1 MQIATDGVFKTS
13 GHSPEQLP
21 PRCREH
27 PHCEPQQALKAALT
41 PQNSAGGSNQG
52 KKNENKPKQPQHCRQ
67 LRLTAGRGRA
77 EHPRTAG
84 QEGWGTGAPW
94 FWGIHHPLITL
105 PGTSSP
111 CCELCRRRPWRPG
124 PEDRLC
130 SRGSWGCSAS
140 PAPPLWGSTE
150 VTPAAAR
157 IPLPGPTTTR
167 PAVCPPGHLS
177 VPPLLAVPMDAD
189 GTAWP
194 RHTAPSLLPRRRRS
208 APRAAHERQGGR
220 RWLCPKP
227 PGRWDLSGPA
237 AKH

>member
-1 MQIATDGVFKTS
+1 MKINPN
-13 GHSPEQLP
+13 SP
-21 PRCREH
+21 
-27 PHCEPQQALKAALT
+27 
-41 PQNSAGGSNQG
+41 S
-52 KKNENKPKQPQHCRQ
+52 
-67 LRLTAGRGRA
+67 TAGSCGSWQGEGERSIPALQGRRAGARG
-77 EHPRTAG
+77 HCG
-84 QEGWGTGAPW
+84 FGASTT
-94 FWGIHHPLITL
+94 PLITL

-124 PEDRLC
+124 PEDRPC

-167 PAVCPPGHLS
+167 PAVCAPGHLS
-177 VPPLLAVPMDAD
+177 VPPLLAVPMDANR
-189 GTAWP
+189 TAWP
-194 RHTAPSLLPRRRRS
+194 RHAAPSLLPRRRRS